1 MAYDLEP
8 GALPTEVFKALGDPI
23 RWSIVTQMA
32 AVDELPCLTLEG
44 TLPVSKPTIS
54 YHTKILHHA
63 GLISV
68 RKEGRNYFYTLRRDV
83 LHQALD
89 SLWEL
94 APTPRPVVGQQK
106 GYVPSATRQPDA
118 ASLVTTSRNRT
129 RAASGA
135 STVDASTMEAVVLT
149 W

>member
-1 MAYDLEP
+1 MADDRAY

-106 GYVPSATRQPDA
+106 GYVPSGMRQPDA
-118 ASLVTTSRNRT
+118 AGRATPARRRT
-129 RAASGA
+129 RAATEA
-135 STVDASTMEAVVLT
+135 SAVDASTTEAVVLT

>member
-1 MAYDLEP
+1 MAHDP
-8 GALPTEVFKALGDPI
+8 DRGALPAEAFKALGDPI

-32 AVDELPCLTLEG
+32 AVDELACVTLEE

-54 YHTKILHHA
+54 YHTKILYHA

-83 LHQALD
+83 LHQVID

-94 APTPRPVVGQQK
+94 APTPRPIVGQQK
-106 GYVPSATRQPDA
+106 GYVPSRRRAVA
-118 ASLVTTSRNRT
+118 AN
-129 RAASGA
+129 AE
-135 STVDASTMEAVVLT
+135 EAVVLT